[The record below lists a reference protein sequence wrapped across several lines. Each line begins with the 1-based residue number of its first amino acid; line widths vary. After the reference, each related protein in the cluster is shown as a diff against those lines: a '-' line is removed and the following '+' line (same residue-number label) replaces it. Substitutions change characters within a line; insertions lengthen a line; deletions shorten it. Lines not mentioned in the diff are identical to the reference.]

1 DPLVDDRLEEK
12 TLPKFDPAL
21 VDRRPLR
28 DWLVN
33 SSAAVLRL
41 DVPLIKS
48 DQEPELIMLHPSYAD
63 VLGDK
68 ERARGALPS
77 VNMVDGKAKQ
87 FDDGLYAALDQAYYR
102 GLKDKLLSHVEL
114 VRRMAG
120 AAGKNGPAA
129 AY

>member
-1 DPLVDDRLEEK
+1 MPIVLIVVGTVVLGALCFYFLDPLRNTYTVERTEYKPPAEDTEDPLVDDRLEEK
-12 TLPKFDPAL
+12 TPSKFDPAL

-63 VLGDK
+63 VLGEK

-87 FDDGLYAALDQAYYR
+87 F
-102 GLKDKLLSHVEL
+102 
-114 VRRMAG
+114 
-120 AAGKNGPAA
+120 
-129 AY
+129 